1 MILAH
6 PKLEEKKSGENH
18 KQWTNSRPYSP
29 SLIADSCEFILLER
43 TGTLMAF
50 FGFDFFPSLWV
61 GIAVHDM

>member
-50 FGFDFFPSLWV
+50 FDIFWV
-61 GIAVHDM
+61 